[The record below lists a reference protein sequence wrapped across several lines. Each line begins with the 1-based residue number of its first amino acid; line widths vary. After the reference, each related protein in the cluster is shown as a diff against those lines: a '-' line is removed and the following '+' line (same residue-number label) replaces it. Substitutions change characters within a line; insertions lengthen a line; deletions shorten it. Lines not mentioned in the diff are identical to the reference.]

1 MNIAPLTHQPQPPQK
16 YVPTFVTYL
25 SYLGLTASL
34 LLSACSTLA
43 PATQTSTSA
52 GTMAKR
58 QYQERLLI
66 SGRMQV
72 RYQQNN
78 KEQSLPGS
86 FEWKQEQ
93 DSTTIELI
101 SPLGQTMASISQ
113 NASGATLQQA
123 GQAPRTADNL
133 DNLLTETLGWP
144 LPVGGLRDWLQG
156 YTRAANGQREA
167 LMAQDNLIIKA
178 DGWQLRYVT
187 WIDEGGQL
195 RPKRIDL
202 QRYTEQAG
210 EVSMRLAIDQWKLP

>member
-1 MNIAPLTHQPQPPQK
+1 MITAPLTPQHQPPQGHAR
-16 YVPTFVTYL
+16 TLITYL
-25 SYLGLTASL
+25 SYLGLAASL
-34 LLSACSTLA
+34 LLGACSTLT
-43 PATQTSTSA
+43 PATSQPSA
-52 GTMAKR
+52 KITAER

-133 DNLLTETLGWP
+133 DHLLTETLGWP
-144 LPVGGLRDWLQG
+144 LPVSGLRDWLQG
-156 YTRAANGQREA
+156 YTRAANGQRAA
-167 LMAQDNLIIKA
+167 LKAQDNLIINA

>member
-1 MNIAPLTHQPQPPQK
+1 
-16 YVPTFVTYL
+16 
-25 SYLGLTASL
+25 
-34 LLSACSTLA
+34 
-43 PATQTSTSA
+43 
-52 GTMAKR
+52 MAKR